1 MVCFIRLP
9 SNGGHEKGEFMTQEI
24 SQPSPEKRGIKW
36 VFVGSQGLRA
46 GWGMALFLAA
56 FAGVAF
62 ALIMILHALNI
73 HGGKP
78 GADMLKPMDTLKDE
92 ALLAASAV
100 LATLITAA
108 IERRKLAHLALGLK
122 NALPRFLQGLILGVV
137 AMCVLIGGLWLC
149 KAVVIGPIV
158 LHGQDVWTYG
168 GQWALVF
175 LLVGIFEEFAFRGY
189 LMQTLARGLNYRWA
203 TAIMGVLFV
212 MVHAPSLGEGVIGLG
227 LVFIAALVF
236 SLSVWRT
243 GTMWW
248 AIGFHAAWDYTQS
261 FVFGVADSGH
271 LSAGTLMT
279 AKPAGPDWLSGG
291 ATGPEGSILAA
302 VIMIVVAAVI
312 WFTQRKPDEDLN
324 VRF

>member
-1 MVCFIRLP
+1 MGVR
-9 SNGGHEKGEFMTQEI
+9 GKGEFMTQEI
-24 SQPSPEKRGIKW
+24 SQPAPEKRGVKW
-36 VFVGSQGLRA
+36 VFVGSKGLRA
-46 GWGMALFLAA
+46 GWGMALFALVFSA
-56 FAGVAF
+56 VAF
-62 ALIMILHALNI
+62 ALIMILHALNV

-78 GADMLKPMDTLKDE
+78 NPDVLQPMDTLKDE
-92 ALLAASAV
+92 ALMAVSTV

-108 IERRKLAHLALGLK
+108 IERRKLSQLALGLK
-122 NALPRFLQGLILGVV
+122 NALPRFLQGLIIGIA
-137 AMCVLIGGLWLC
+137 AMCVLIGVLWLC
-149 KAVVIGPIV
+149 KAIVIGPVV
-158 LHGQDVWTYG
+158 LHGKDIWTYG

-189 LMQTLARGLNYRWA
+189 LMQSLARGLNYRWA
-203 TAIMGVLFV
+203 TMIMGVLFV
-212 MVHAPSLGEGVIGLG
+212 FAHTQSKGEGVIGYG
-227 LVFIAALVF
+227 LVFIAAIVF

-291 ATGPEGSILAA
+291 ATGPEGSVLAA
-302 VIMIVVAAVI
+302 VIMLLVAGII